1 MRKLTPL
8 PLIVFMASLVLMA
21 CASIGSP
28 DGGAYDET
36 PPKVEKC
43 QPANQSTGNTK
54 RKISIYFDEY
64 INLENATEKV
74 VVSPPQME
82 MPDIRTA
89 GKKINITLH
98 DTLIPN
104 TTYTVDFSD
113 AIVDNNEGNP
123 MGNFTYSF
131 STGSQIDT
139 LEVSGT
145 VLEAENLEPI
155 KGILVGLHANLDDSA
170 FTTTPFNRVSRTNG
184 SGRFTIKGVAPGSYR
199 IYALQDA
206 DANFLFNQKS
216 EKLAFDTIVISPSCA
231 PDLRY
236 DTLWI
241 DSTHIDT
248 VKPVPYTHF
257 YPDNIVM
264 RAFTEAYQDLHL
276 VKTERPIPDK
286 FTLYFTCP
294 SDTLPHITP
303 LNFDD
308 TSSLILEK
316 SLGNDTLTYWITDTL
331 VSNADTLTFALT
343 YLETDTLGQL
353 MPRTDTLDLVPKITR
368 SQQNKDLQEK
378 TEQWEKEQKK
388 ERKRKKEKYVERPNP
403 FLRQDLGFSIK
414 PNGKLSPDNNL
425 HIQFDEPVASIDSLT
440 MHFYKKVDTLW
451 VEEPYLFLPDENS
464 LRSYTL
470 YAEWRPGIQYKL
482 ETDSNTVTS
491 ILGKQTAVMKKEIT
505 VATDDDF
512 GALFI
517 RLIMPDTGA
526 VVQLVNGSDKIV
538 RSVRATNNRADFFY
552 LPPEEYYVRL
562 FIDRNGDGKWNTGC
576 YAEGLQAEEVFYFPK
591 PLKLR
596 ARWEIEQDWEVRG
609 IPLEKQKAEAITKQK
624 PDAEKKIKQRNAE
637 RNKNK

>member
-8 PLIVFMASLVLMA
+8 PLIVFMASMVFMA

-36 PPKVEKC
+36 PPRVEKC
-43 QPANQSTGNTK
+43 QPANQSTDNTK

-248 VKPVPYTHF
+248 VTPVPYTHF

-353 MPRTDTLDLVPKITR
+353 MPRTDTLDLVSKITR

-526 VVQLVNGSDKIV
+526 VVQLVNGSDKVV